1 MELQAL
7 GYVGLNARN
16 LDDWAGF
23 GVNFLGM
30 ELVERTRS
38 MLALRMDDRRQRLV
52 IQSDDVPPFFGW
64 EVADAAALGALAA
77 RLEAAGVRVER
88 LPQALAGARRVA
100 EAIAFADPLGN
111 RLEAFHGAELAP
123 DAFKPGRA
131 ISGFRTGPLGMGHV
145 VVTVERIEDALWFYQ
160 DVLGFALSDYM
171 LKPFK
176 IYFFH
181 VNPRH
186 HSFAVLETG
195 RNGIHHLMVELFM
208 LDDVGQA
215 YDLALPEE
223 RRIAATLG
231 RHTNDYMTSFYSRTP
246 SDFLVEYGWG
256 GRSIDPKNWT
266 PVEMTHGPSLWGHE
280 RAWIPADELA
290 EARKM
295 RAGAALEGQRAPVQV
310 IEGNY
315 TLAPGTCPWW
325 DATKARRPA

>member
-52 IQSDDVPPFFGW
+52 IQSDDAPPFFGW
-64 EVADAAALGALAA
+64 EVFDAAALGALAA

-123 DAFKPGRA
+123 DAFKSGRA

-145 VVTVERIEDALWFYQ
+145 VVTVERI
-160 DVLGFALSDYM
+160 
-171 LKPFK
+171 
-176 IYFFH
+176 
-181 VNPRH
+181 
-186 HSFAVLETG
+186 
-195 RNGIHHLMVELFM
+195 
-208 LDDVGQA
+208 
-215 YDLALPEE
+215 
-223 RRIAATLG
+223 
-231 RHTNDYMTSFYSRTP
+231 RTC
-246 SDFLVEYGWG
+246 S
-256 GRSIDPKNWT
+256 
-266 PVEMTHGPSLWGHE
+266 
-280 RAWIPADELA
+280 A
-290 EARKM
+290 
-295 RAGAALEGQRAPVQV
+295 
-310 IEGNY
+310 
-315 TLAPGTCPWW
+315 
-325 DATKARRPA
+325 